1 MCGLDFFGC
10 FAYIYIKTKI
20 MVYVIVILAIV
31 AGVTFLLMKSGKIED
46 KNGNNVPD
54 KLEPVVEEVK
64 EVVKKVKKAAG
75 EKKPA
80 KKSAKKV
87 K

>member
-1 MCGLDFFGC
+1 M
-10 FAYIYIKTKI
+10 YIILG
-20 MVYVIVILAIV
+20 LAIV

-54 KLEPVVEEVK
+54 KLEPMVEEVK

-80 KKSAKKV
+80 KKSAKKP

>member
-1 MCGLDFFGC
+1 M
-10 FAYIYIKTKI
+10 YIILG
-20 MVYVIVILAIV
+20 LAIT
-31 AGVTFLLMKSGKIED
+31 AGVVFLLMKSGKIED

-54 KLEPVVEEVK
+54 KLEPMVEEVV
-64 EVVKKVKKAAG
+64 EAVKKVKKTV
-75 EKKPA
+75 KKVTEPSKKTTA

>member
-1 MCGLDFFGC
+1 MMYIIFG
-10 FAYIYIKTKI
+10 
-20 MVYVIVILAIV
+20 LAIV
-31 AGVTFLLMKSGKIED
+31 AGVAFLLMKSGKIED

-54 KLEPVVEEVK
+54 KLEPMVEEVK
-64 EVVKKVKKAAG
+64 EVVKKVKKAVG

-80 KKSAKKV
+80 KKSAKKS

>member
-1 MCGLDFFGC
+1 MM
-10 FAYIYIKTKI
+10 YIIL
-20 MVYVIVILAIV
+20 ILAIV

-46 KNGNNVPD
+46 KNGNNIPD
-54 KLEPVVEEVK
+54 KLEPVIEEVK
-64 EVVKKVKKAAG
+64 EVVKKVKKATG
-75 EKKPA
+75 EVKPA

>member
-1 MCGLDFFGC
+1 M
-10 FAYIYIKTKI
+10 YIILG
-20 MVYVIVILAIV
+20 LAIA
-31 AGVTFLLMKSGKIED
+31 AGVAFLLMKSGKIED

-54 KLEPVVEEVK
+54 KLEPMVEEIK
-64 EVVKKVKKAAG
+64 EVVKKVKKATA

>member
-1 MCGLDFFGC
+1 MTTVLLILGAL
-10 FAYIYIKTKI
+10 
-20 MVYVIVILAIV
+20 VIA
-31 AGVTFLLMKSGKIED
+31 AGVVYFMMKSGKIED

-54 KLEPVVEEVK
+54 VVEQKVEQVK
-64 EVVKKVKKAAG
+64 EVVKEVKEVAEKAKKVVKQAT

-80 KKSAKKV
+80 TKRTSAKK

>member
-1 MCGLDFFGC
+1 M
-10 FAYIYIKTKI
+10 YIILG
-20 MVYVIVILAIV
+20 LAIA
-31 AGVTFLLMKSGKIED
+31 AGVAFLLMKSGKIED

-54 KLEPVVEEVK
+54 KLEPMVEEIK
-64 EVVKKVKKAAG
+64 EVVKKVKKATT

>member
-1 MCGLDFFGC
+1 MM
-10 FAYIYIKTKI
+10 YIIL
-20 MVYVIVILAIV
+20 ILAIV
-31 AGVTFLLMKSGKIED
+31 AGVVFLLMKSGKIED
-46 KNGNNVPD
+46 KNGNNIPD
-54 KLEPVVEEVK
+54 KLEPVIEEVK

-75 EKKPA
+75 EVKPT

>member
-1 MCGLDFFGC
+1 MMYIILGL
-10 FAYIYIKTKI
+10 
-20 MVYVIVILAIV
+20 VIV

-46 KNGNNVPD
+46 KNGNNIPD
-54 KLEPVVEEVK
+54 KLEPMVEEVK
-64 EVVKKVKKAAG
+64 EVVKKVKKAVG

>member
-1 MCGLDFFGC
+1 M
-10 FAYIYIKTKI
+10 YIILG
-20 MVYVIVILAIV
+20 LAIA
-31 AGVTFLLMKSGKIED
+31 AGVVFLLMKSGKIED

-54 KLEPVVEEVK
+54 KLEPVIEEVK

-75 EKKPA
+75 EVKPV

>member
-1 MCGLDFFGC
+1 MM
-10 FAYIYIKTKI
+10 YIILG
-20 MVYVIVILAIV
+20 LAIV

-54 KLEPVVEEVK
+54 KLEPMVEEVK

-80 KKSAKKV
+80 KKSAKKP

>member
-1 MCGLDFFGC
+1 M
-10 FAYIYIKTKI
+10 YIILG
-20 MVYVIVILAIV
+20 LAIV
-31 AGVTFLLMKSGKIED
+31 AGVAFLLMKSGKIED

-54 KLEPVVEEVK
+54 KIEPMVEEVK